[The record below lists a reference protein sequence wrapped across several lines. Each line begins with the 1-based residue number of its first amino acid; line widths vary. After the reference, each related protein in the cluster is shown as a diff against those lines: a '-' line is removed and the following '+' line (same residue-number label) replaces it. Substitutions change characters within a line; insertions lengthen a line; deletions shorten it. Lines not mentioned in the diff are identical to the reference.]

1 MVVTTENKKKSKG
14 FLSGLNQLRVGDYK
28 IAVTEI
34 KAALGIN
41 NRNSFYAYRK
51 FTLAILDNMLAGKEV
66 GQDTRLVAYPKAEV
80 YEVVEI

>member
-41 NRNSFYAYRK
+41 WKIHSK
-51 FTLAILDNMLAGKEV
+51 
-66 GQDTRLVAYPKAEV
+66 
-80 YEVVEI
+80 

>member
-41 NRNSFYAYRK
+41 WKIHSPLPPSVHFK
-51 FTLAILDNMLAGKEV
+51 VIPQIHSKVT
-66 GQDTRLVAYPKAEV
+66 P
-80 YEVVEI
+80 

>member
-1 MVVTTENKKKSKG
+1 MVVTTENKKKSRG

-41 NRNSFYAYRK
+41 NRNSFYAYR
-51 FTLAILDNMLAGKEV
+51 DGKIEPKV
-66 GQDTRLVAYPKAEV
+66 TQAKAVWKIQCKLPPKTKRFCPLVLK
-80 YEVVEI
+80 